1 MRQKYVKHIQRYIS
15 FMDMYL
21 INCTFI
27 YIYITYIFKNFIE

>member
-15 FMDMYL
+15 FMDIYL

-27 YIYITYIFKNFIE
+27 YIYILHTYLKIL